1 MAAEDLVASAWSQS
15 QTKNVSLL
23 TGILS
28 SRLEEK
34 GKDYSRTPKSLFMK
48 ASRVVLRGGV
58 YGGGP
63 SPMERPSFARIKTL
77 ILLKVYLGL
86 ICFPRHFVEIFK
98 VYF

>member
-48 ASRVVLRGGV
+48 ASRVVL
-58 YGGGP
+58 P
-63 SPMERPSFARIKTL
+63 SPMERPSFANKA
-77 ILLKVYLGL
+77 G
-86 ICFPRHFVEIFK
+86 
-98 VYF
+98 